1 MRKQG
6 TEAAQLPQEARET
19 KVMASG
25 RWGKQEGSGGDA
37 TVYTWDCF
45 LPRRGLIFLSQCGRD
60 SCHLLLLKSVRFFRA
75 GINLGAERSSFSAQI
90 IHSHTAWFTALAH
103 EAVSSLKIHWSPNP
117 APVNV
122 TLFGNGVFADVIKF
136 R

>member
-1 MRKQG
+1 
-6 TEAAQLPQEARET
+6 
-19 KVMASG
+19 MASG

-37 TVYTWDCF
+37 SVYAWDCS
-45 LPRRGLIFLSQCGRD
+45 LPQRGLIFLSQRGPN
-60 SCHLLLLKSVRFFRA
+60 SCHLLLLKNVRFFRA
-75 GINLGAERSSFSAQI
+75 AINLGAERSSFSAQI
-90 IHSHTAWFTALAH
+90 IHIHTVGFTVAVH

>member
-1 MRKQG
+1 
-6 TEAAQLPQEARET
+6 
-19 KVMASG
+19 MASG
-25 RWGKQEGSGGDA
+25 RWGKQENSGGDA
-37 TVYTWDCF
+37 SVYAWDCF
-45 LPRRGLIFLSQCGRD
+45 LPQRGLIFLSRSGPN
-60 SCHLLLLKSVRFFRA
+60 SCHLLLKNVRFFRA

-90 IHSHTAWFTALAH
+90 IHIHTVGFTVAVH
-103 EAVSSLKIHWSPNP
+103 EPVSSLKIQWSPNP